1 VLPRFAADFH
11 MLKKAGHLVE
21 RFNLAQQPQAFIENV
36 DLSRIGF
43 QPVIVLQPVSFLQ
56 DISGWKPN

>member
-43 QPVIVLQPVSFLQ
+43 RLSLFCNQ
-56 DISGWKPN
+56 